1 MLALTRHDIRQL
13 VSMRDA
19 IDLVKSAFQEL
30 TEGRAV
36 VPLRSSIEVTP
47 GSATTLLMPA
57 YLPGLPALG
66 FKAISIFQENGKRGL
81 PVGNA
86 MVCMIDPQT
95 GVPAAIMNGEYL
107 TALRTGAVSGASSE
121 LMAREDAKHLV
132 VIGAGTQGVT
142 QAAAVCEVRDIEQ
155 ITVVYRRKESYTA
168 FQEAIARD
176 WPDLSDRLTGT
187 DDTKSA
193 VREADIICAA
203 TTSKTP
209 VFDDAWV
216 KDGTHVS
223 GVGSFTPQMQEVPAE
238 FVVRSRVVVDMKEHA
253 LEEAG
258 DLIVPIEKGLFTA
271 EDILGEL
278 GDVVSGKVIP
288 REDDTQ
294 VTFFKSVGNAVQD
307 MAVANVAVL
316 RAQERGIGQDVN
328 LG

>member
-1 MLALTRHDIRQL
+1 MLALTRNDLRQL

-19 IDLVKSAFQEL
+19 IDLVKTAFLEL
-30 TEGRAV
+30 TEGRAI

-47 GSATTLLMPA
+47 GSATMLLMPA

-66 FKAISIFQENGKRGL
+66 FKTISIFQENRERGL

-86 MVCMIDPQT
+86 MVCMVDPET
-95 GVPAAIMNGEYL
+95 GVPTALMNGAYL

-121 LMAREDAKHLV
+121 LMAREDSKNLV

-142 QAAAVCEVRDIEQ
+142 QAAAVCEVCDIEKV
-155 ITVVYRRKESYTA
+155 TVVYRREASYHA
-168 FQEAIARD
+168 FREAIAED
-176 WPDLSDRLTGT
+176 WPDLQERLTGT
-187 DDTKSA
+187 DDAESA

-209 VFDDAWV
+209 VFENSWV
-216 KDGTHVS
+216 REGTHVS
-223 GVGSFTPQMQEVPAE
+223 GVGSFTSQMQEVPTD
-238 FVVRSRVVVDMKEHA
+238 FVARARVVVDMKEHA

-258 DLIVPIEKGLFTA
+258 DLIVPISQGVVS
-271 EDILGEL
+271 DGHILGEL
-278 GDVVSGKVIP
+278 GEVVSGKVTP
-288 REDDTQ
+288 RENDAQ

-307 MAVANVAVL
+307 MAVGSTAVL
-316 RAQERGIGQDVN
+316 RALEQGIGQDID